1 VETGMATRS
10 ATGAAAVPGTPSHSK
25 LGRWHRQVCA
35 RLHTDD
41 PRWRKATIALLVAS
55 PLIYGGVSQLLGQ
68 DVNWDLRNYHYFDPY
83 WLLVNH
89 MRDIMPA
96 QLQTYYSPFL
106 DIPFYLSVNHLSPRW
121 IAFLIAVVQGTAFPI
136 LYLIGRQFTTRR
148 LLSLTLAA
156 LGMCTSGA
164 LAELGTI
171 LGDTLI
177 APLLLGAILLGIQSV
192 ASGPRLGRPPS
203 HPLRRVFCAGG
214 LAGVATGLKPSGLPI
229 AAGVIV
235 AVLLVAPGT
244 RRRLTAFVAAAGG
257 LAIGVIVTYGWWGY
271 ELWTR
276 YRNPVLPYFNQF
288 FHSAYAPNSPNAYP
302 IPHGIPNILFGPVL
316 WTLNPY
322 RVNETNFVELSLV
335 FLELLLVVL
344 VVSAVIKAGQAR
356 SRPVFFDTD
365 PQRFLMVTVVV
376 SYLVWVLEFGLYRYF
391 VPIEMLSF
399 VAIFVCLQAM
409 RTRIPIREFAGV
421 ATQLVIGAMV
431 VIVLLSLIT
440 EIPGGLGRSAWT
452 SRTFSA
458 SIPSTLTR
466 TPSAF
471 LMLGLNPNGY
481 VVPLF
486 PSDDFF
492 AGVQGNL
499 PPTPLLRR
507 QIIRDAAGYRRVYIL
522 WSDRPPRHTSALEL
536 LETDSLTARHYGY
549 GVKWKRCMTFPA
561 RVGAQDHQFHVC
573 PLVKS
578 TALTS

>member
-1 VETGMATRS
+1 M
-10 ATGAAAVPGTPSHSK
+10 P
-25 LGRWHRQVCA
+25 WHTFVA
-35 RLHTDD
+35 RLRPDD
-41 PRWRKATIALLVAS
+41 PRWKKATIGLLIAS
-55 PLIYGGVSQLLGQ
+55 PLIYGGVSQLLGE

-89 MRDIMPA
+89 MKDILPA
-96 QLQTYYSPFL
+96 QLQTFYSPFL
-106 DIPFYLSVNHLSPRW
+106 DIPFYFSVNHLSPRW
-121 IAFLIAVVQGTAFPI
+121 IAFLIAVLQGTAFPI

-148 LLSLTLAA
+148 LVALSLAA

-192 ASGPRLGRPPS
+192 GADLRLGRAPS
-203 HPLRRVFCAGG
+203 HPVRWVFLAGG
-214 LAGVATGLKPSGLPI
+214 LAGVATGLKPSGLPM

-235 AVLLVAPGT
+235 AVLLVTKGT
-244 RRRLTAFVAAAGG
+244 RRRLTAFAAAAGG
-257 LAIGVIVTYGWWGY
+257 LAIGVVVTYGWWGY
-271 ELWTR
+271 ELWSR

-288 FHSAYAPNSPNAYP
+288 FHSAYAPNAPNAYL

-316 WTLNPY
+316 WTLNPH

-335 FLELLLVVL
+335 FLYLLLVLL
-344 VVSAVIKAGQAR
+344 VVSSVIKAVPAR
-356 SRPVFFDTD
+356 SKPRLFDTD
-365 PQRFLMVTVVV
+365 RQRFLMVTVVV
-376 SYLVWVLEFGLYRYF
+376 SYLAWVIEFGLYRYF

-431 VIVLLSLIT
+431 LIVLLSLIT
-440 EIPGGLGRSAWT
+440 EVPGGLGRSAWT

-458 SIPSTLTR
+458 SIPSALTS

-486 PSDDFF
+486 PTDDFF

-499 PPTPLLRR
+499 PPTPLLQR
-507 QIIRDAAGYRRVYIL
+507 QIIKEATRYRRVYIL
-522 WSDRPPRHTSALEL
+522 WSDNPPRHTSALEL
-536 LETDSLTARHYGY
+536 LESDGVTARHYGY
-549 GVKWKRCMTFPA
+549 GVEWKRCITFPA
-561 RVGAQDHQFHVC
+561 TVGAQAHQFHVC
-573 PLVKS
+573 PLAK
-578 TALTS
+578 T

>member
-1 VETGMATRS
+1 MTTDTDPAPLGVS
-10 ATGAAAVPGTPSHSK
+10 APDAVGK
-25 LGRWHRQVCA
+25 RNRLGRMLIA
-35 RLHTDD
+35 RFRPDD
-41 PRWRKATIALLVAS
+41 PRWRTVTIAILVAS
-55 PLIYGGVSQLLGQ
+55 PLIYGAISQLLGQ

-89 MRDIMPA
+89 MKDILPA

-106 DIPFYLSVNHLSPRW
+106 DIPFYFSVNHLSPRW
-121 IAFLIAVVQGTAFPI
+121 TAFLLAVVQGTAFPI

-148 LLSLTLAA
+148 LLALSLAA
-156 LGMCTSGA
+156 LGVCTSEA

-177 APLLLGAILLGIQSV
+177 APLLLGAILLGLQSV
-192 ASGPRLGRPPS
+192 GSDPRLGRVPA
-203 HPLRRVFCAGG
+203 HAVRWVFFAGG

-229 AAGVIV
+229 AAGVMV
-235 AVLLVAPGT
+235 AALLITKGN
-244 RRRLTAFVAAAGG
+244 RRLTAFAAAAGG
-257 LAIGVIVTYGWWGY
+257 LAIGFIVTYGWWGY
-271 ELWTR
+271 ELWSR
-276 YRNPVLPYFNQF
+276 YRNPVLPYLNQF
-288 FHSAYAPNSPNAYP
+288 FHSAYAPSSPNTYL
-302 IPHGIPNILFGPVL
+302 IPRGIPTILFGPVL
-316 WTLNPY
+316 WTLNPH

-344 VVSAVIKAGQAR
+344 VVSAVIKAGQTR
-356 SRPVFFDTD
+356 SRPSFFDTD

-391 VPIEMLSF
+391 APIEMLSF

-440 EIPGGLGRSAWT
+440 EVPGGLGRTPWT

-458 SIPSTLTR
+458 SIPSTLTS

-499 PPTPLLRR
+499 PPTPILQR
-507 QIIRDAAGYRRVYIL
+507 QIIKDAAGYRRVYIL
-522 WSDRPPRHTSALEL
+522 WSDHPPRRTSVLEVF
-536 LETDSLTARHYGY
+536 ESDDLTARHYGY
-549 GVKWKRCMTFPA
+549 GVEWKRCMTFPTM
-561 RVGAQDHQFHVC
+561 VGAQAHQIHVC
-573 PLVKS
+573 PLSKM
-578 TALTS
+578 

>member
-1 VETGMATRS
+1 MASDTEA
-10 ATGAAAVPGTPSHSK
+10 ATAEAAVLETLGTPEA
-25 LGRWHRQVCA
+25 LTRTVIARFRPDDRRWKSV
-35 RLHTDD
+35 
-41 PRWRKATIALLVAS
+41 TIAILVAS

-89 MRDIMPA
+89 MRDILPA

-106 DIPFYLSVNHLSPRW
+106 DIPFYYSVNHLSPRW
-121 IAFLIAVVQGTAFPI
+121 IAFLIAVVQGAAFPI

-148 LLSLTLAA
+148 LLALSLAA

-177 APLLLGAILLGIQSV
+177 APLLLGAILLGIRSV
-192 ASGPRLGRPPS
+192 GGDPRVGRAPS
-203 HPLRRVFCAGG
+203 RPVGWGFLAGG
-214 LAGVATGLKPSGLPI
+214 LAGIATGLKPSGLPI
-229 AAGVIV
+229 AVGVVV
-235 AVLLVAPGT
+235 AILLITRGT
-244 RRRLTAFVAAAGG
+244 RRRLTAFAAAAGG
-257 LAIGVIVTYGWWGY
+257 LAIGVIITYGWWGY
-271 ELWTR
+271 ELWSR

-288 FHSAYAPNSPNAYP
+288 FHSAYAPSSPNTYP
-302 IPHGIPNILFGPVL
+302 IPHGIPSILFGPVL

-344 VVSAVIKAGQAR
+344 VVSSAVRAVQAR
-356 SRPVFFDTD
+356 AKPRLFDTD
-365 PQRFLMVTVVV
+365 RQRFLVMAIVV
-376 SYLVWVLEFGLYRYF
+376 SYLIWVLEFGLYRYF

-431 VIVLLSLIT
+431 VIVLLCLST
-440 EIPGGLGRSAWT
+440 EVPGGLGRSAWT

-458 SIPSTLTR
+458 SIPSTLTT

-471 LMLGLNPNGY
+471 LMLGLNPNAY

-486 PSDDFF
+486 PSNDFF

-499 PPTPLLRR
+499 PPTPLLQR
-507 QIIRDAAGYRRVYIL
+507 QIIKDAARYRRVYIL
-522 WSDRPPRHTSALEL
+522 WSDHPPRHASPLEV
-536 LETDSLTARHYGY
+536 LESDTFTVRRYGY
-549 GVKWKRCMTFPA
+549 GVGWKRCMSFPA
-561 RVGAQDHQFHVC
+561 MVGAQAHQLHVC
-573 PLVKS
+573 PLTK
-578 TALTS
+578 L